1 MKVLVVDEELPWPL
15 NTGKRLRTY
24 NLLLRM
30 QREHELHLVCHGDAD
45 ALPGCPN
52 VVVHPVAS
60 PVVEQHG
67 VRFYSALLA
76 NLLSPDPYVV
86 QRHSSKGM
94 RKVIADLV
102 ARQSF
107 DLVHCEWTPYT
118 VNLREVLGT
127 YPSVLSTHNV
137 EALIWKRMWEREA
150 NPLKKS
156 YIRIQWKKMEK
167 YEARAVHLYDKVM
180 CVSDEDRQCI
190 SEEFDCSHVTVVPNG
205 VDEQYF
211 APVAGDETEY
221 SMVFTGSM
229 DWRPNQ
235 DAVNH
240 FVNDVF
246 SLIREALPTATFTIV
261 GRFPPED
268 MAGKWRRIPGVT
280 VTGTVDDVRTYI
292 ARSSLYVVP
301 LRIGG
306 GSRLKILEA
315 LSMRKRVLSTS
326 VGAEGLKLDGGVHLM
341 LEDSAEGFAQK
352 AVEMLSAPGEYD
364 RLADNGLQRILSMYT
379 WDSIAKVMN
388 DVWLR
393 ARESRGHAG

>member
-1 MKVLVVDEELPWPL
+1 MEVLVVDEELPWPL

-30 QREHELHLVCHGDAD
+30 QKEHTLHLVCHGDAD
-45 ALPGCPN
+45 TLPGCPN
-52 VVVHPVAS
+52 VVVHPVPS
-60 PVVEQHG
+60 PVVEQRG
-67 VRFYSALLA
+67 VKFYFDLLA
-76 NLLSPDPYVV
+76 NLLSSEPYVV
-86 QRHSSKGM
+86 QRHSSKEM
-94 RKVIADLV
+94 QKIIAELV
-102 ARQSF
+102 KGYSF

-118 VNLREVLGT
+118 VNLQGVLGA

-137 EALIWKRMWEREA
+137 EALIWKRLWERES

-167 YEARAVHLYDKVM
+167 YEAKAVHFYDRVM
-180 CVSDEDRQCI
+180 CVSDEDRQYICT
-190 SEEFDCSHVTVVPNG
+190 EFDCPNVAVVPNG

-211 APVAGDETEY
+211 APDAGDETEH

-235 DAVNH
+235 DAVNY
-240 FVNDVF
+240 FVNDIF
-246 SLIREALPTATFTIV
+246 PLIREALPTATFTIV

-268 MAGKWRRIPGVT
+268 MARRWRRIPGVT

-315 LSMRKRVLSTS
+315 LSMRKKVLSTS
-326 VGAEGLKLDGGVHLM
+326 VGAEGLKLDSDVHLM
-341 LEDSAEGFAQK
+341 LEDSAEDFAAK
-352 AVEMLSAPGEYD
+352 AVEMLSSPDRYE
-364 RLADNGLQRILSMYT
+364 RLAESGLQRVLSMYT
-379 WDSIAKVMN
+379 WDSIATVMN
-388 DVWLR
+388 DVWTE

>member
-30 QREHELHLVCHGDAD
+30 QREHELHLVCHGEAD
-45 ALPGCPN
+45 TLPGCPN

-60 PVVEQHG
+60 PVVAQHG
-67 VRFYSALLA
+67 AKFYSALLA
-76 NLLSPDPYVV
+76 NLWSPDPYVV

-94 RKVIADLV
+94 RKTIADLV
-102 ARQSF
+102 ASEAF

-118 VNLREVLGT
+118 VNLLEVLEA

-137 EALIWKRMWEREA
+137 EALIWKRLWEREP

-156 YIRIQWKKMEK
+156 YIWLQWKKMEK

-180 CVSDEDRQCI
+180 CVSDEDKQCI
-190 SEEFDCSHVTVVPNG
+190 VGEFDCPHVTVVPNG

-211 APVAGDETEY
+211 APDAGDEMKN

-235 DAVNH
+235 DAVNY
-240 FVNDVF
+240 FVNDIF
-246 SLIREALPTATFTIV
+246 PLIREALPTASFTIV

-268 MAGKWRRIPGVT
+268 MTRKWQRVEGVT

-315 LSMRKRVLSTS
+315 LSMRKRVLSTT
-326 VGAEGLKLDGGVHLM
+326 VGAEGLKLDSGQHLM
-341 LEDSAEGFAQK
+341 LEDSAEGFARM
-352 AVEMLSAPGEYD
+352 AVNMLSSPSEFEH
-364 RLADNGLQRILSMYT
+364 LADNGMQRVLSMYT
-379 WDSIAKVMN
+379 WDSIATVMN
-388 DVWLR
+388 DVWMR
-393 ARESRGHAG
+393 ARESRAHAS

>member
-30 QREHELHLVCHGDAD
+30 QREHELHLVCHGEAD
-45 ALPGCPN
+45 TLPGCPN
-52 VVVHPVAS
+52 VVVHSVPS

-67 VRFYSALLA
+67 AKFYAALFA
-76 NLLSPDPYVV
+76 NLFSSDPYVV
-86 QRHSSKGM
+86 QRHSSEGM
-94 RKVIADLV
+94 REVIAELV
-102 ARQSF
+102 ERQSF

-118 VNLREVLGT
+118 VNLQSVLGT

-137 EALIWKRMWEREA
+137 EALIWKRMWERES
-150 NPLKKS
+150 NPLKKG

-167 YEARAVHLYDKVM
+167 YEAKAVHLYDKVM

-190 SEEFDCSHVTVVPNG
+190 AEEFDCLHAIVVPNG
-205 VDEQYF
+205 VDERYF
-211 APVAGDETEY
+211 APASADEAEN

-235 DAVNH
+235 DAVNY
-240 FVNDVF
+240 FVNDIF
-246 SLIREALPTATFTIV
+246 PLIREELPTASFTVV

-268 MAGKWRRIPGVT
+268 MARKWRRIPGVT

-341 LEDSAEGFAQK
+341 LQDSAEGFARK
-352 AVEMLSAPGEYD
+352 AVEMLSSPDEHD
-364 RLADNGLQRILSMYT
+364 RLAEEGLQRVLSMYT
-379 WDSIAKVMN
+379 WDSIATVMS
-388 DVWLR
+388 DVWME
-393 ARESRGHAG
+393 ARESRRHAG